1 MVLISPT
8 ELARR
13 CNISKQAAFDAI
25 AKGVIPFTLQGKKK
39 LIDLDDPAIQ
49 LYITDNNRQ
58 REAVKKNDSTPLQE
72 LQSMIISEDREAIG
86 KVAKK
91 LPNLIPV
98 LLESA
103 KKIRSE
109 KLEQN
114 SEEVDSTSKQGKGN
128 HNKNNKRSEKQNKKQ
143 EDNGNPSDIENF
155 NPYIWNARKKIAETK
170 IKEFQADAQ
179 NKDLAP
185 MEVIDSIHFRYL
197 ERFNSNME
205 RLASVYIGEVGKEI
219 LEAGEIL
226 PAHIEKFLSH
236 ILNAIHDNKL
246 AVAKE
251 FKKYDPKL

>member
-1 MVLISPT
+1 MNLITPT

-13 CNISKQAAFDAI
+13 CDISKQAAFDAI
-25 AKGVIPFTLQGKKK
+25 IKGVIPFTLSGTKKM
-39 LIDLDDPAIQ
+39 IDLDNPAIQ

-58 REAVKKNDSTPLQE
+58 REAVKKNEINSSQQT
-72 LQSMIISEDREAIG
+72 
-86 KVAKK
+86 
-91 LPNLIPV
+91 
-98 LLESA
+98 
-103 KKIRSE
+103 
-109 KLEQN
+109 EQKAAEMN
-114 SEEVDSTSKQGKGN
+114 KPSKQREKKNAKQKKPSKQQNGN
-128 HNKNNKRSEKQNKKQ
+128 KV
-143 EDNGNPSDIENF
+143 DNGNRAELEN
-155 NPYIWNARKKIAETK
+155 YDVMEWNARKKIAETK

-219 LEAGEIL
+219 LEAGEVL